1 MATVAAP
8 VTPLRDRP
16 VSSRRSA
23 ATAASSSTHPAT
35 PFSLDLGS
43 ENDSPAS
50 MFATPTLATPP
61 PWSPATSTKT
71 PTAPPA
77 RRTLFGGHSS
87 STHVHGEDDDHISI
101 HDVDSPTLML
111 AGPGAPWRTAAA
123 TAWDQRARSRRTA
136 AAPSARPRRGQS
148 TPPPAD
154 RSSTSSSKASTP
166 TQARPPR
173 FRLPVHHAPVRPA
186 SFHATT
192 AAVVHPDAVARVPA
206 ARKTRAGGMHPPPL
220 KRAQTQ
226 PVPAAA
232 PAFSTPIVPAAPGP
246 LFRPRIRSADPVV
259 ALPLPTAPPLSTR
272 ESDFVETVLRARG
285 RPRARKST
293 GEAVEDVAIHFADS
307 LVVTPPRVRTAPPV
321 LPRRAVHDAPPV
333 TEAAIRD
340 AQDAVRLATTM
351 RVGSVDGNDL
361 VANAVGIDVT
371 RPLSSAVNEIYKE
384 NVSLR
389 CAPRPPPAGP
399 IRQVSRPCVTQ
410 YVSNFAN
417 DFYTSVIDFSPRHW
431 LAYASYRSLTVTHL
445 AAAHDPYD
453 DLKPQYK
460 IPFAA
465 SPAQP
470 MGARDARATAV
481 RWSPDARHLALGTST
496 GHVVILD
503 ATTLQAVRVL
513 DQGADRWQP
522 PDELGNVGDLFR
534 IGVLAWTGDAALAT
548 GARHG
553 RVALHDLRDRSANP
567 VVARDDAHDGTVC
580 GLQPAPPGGVGDVP
594 FLATGGNDN
603 VVKIWD
609 VRSGM
614 RVARTTYTHAAA
626 VKALAWCPANSA
638 LLLTGAGA
646 ADRNVRV
653 FDTSVPGNA
662 PLVRFQTDAQIVH
675 AAWTAASANRA
686 EILTVHGHDP
696 RISFWDV
703 HGREVPGMIR
713 CPRLPEDVDEVGR
726 VFDAVTSRDGGVC
739 AVATTDERLL
749 VWDVSVPPLPV
760 GAEEVDDAPVRVWS
774 AQRGLGAQVPN
785 DARPPVYSALAAALA
800 TSRRSAMHPAVTE
813 R

>member
-16 VSSRRSA
+16 ASSRRSA
-23 ATAASSSTHPAT
+23 ATAVSSTTHPAT
-35 PFSLDLGS
+35 PFSFDLGS

-50 MFATPTLATPP
+50 MFATPMLATPP

-77 RRTLFGGHSS
+77 RRTLFGASA
-87 STHVHGEDDDHISI
+87 STSTPADNDDHISI
-101 HDVDSPTLML
+101 HEVDSPTLML
-111 AGPGAPWRTAAA
+111 AGRGAPWRTAAA
-123 TAWDQRARSRRTA
+123 TAWDQRARSRRTGA
-136 AAPSARPRRGQS
+136 TSTARPRRGQS

-154 RSSTSSSKASTP
+154 RSSTASSKASTP

-192 AAVVHPDAVARVPA
+192 SIHPDATTIARLPA
-206 ARKTRAGGMHPPPL
+206 ARKTRAGGIHPPPL

-232 PAFSTPIVPAAPGP
+232 PAFSTPIVSVPEPAI
-246 LFRPRIRSADPVV
+246 RPRIRSADPAV

-272 ESDFVETVLRARG
+272 ETDFVDTVLRARG

-293 GEAVEDVAIHFADS
+293 AEVVEDVAVHFADS

-321 LPRRAVHDAPPV
+321 LPRRAVHDAPLV
-333 TEAAIRD
+333 MEAAIRD

-351 RVGSVDGNDL
+351 RAGPVVEHDDL
-361 VANAVGIDVT
+361 VANAVGIDVR
-371 RPLSSAVNEIYKE
+371 RPLSSAVNENYKE
-384 NVSLR
+384 NVYLR
-389 CAPRPPPAGP
+389 CPPRPPPAGP

-417 DFYTSVIDFSPRHW
+417 DFYTSVLDFSPRHW

-445 AAAHDPYD
+445 HAEHDPYD
-453 DLKPQYK
+453 DLKAQYK

-481 RWSPDARHLALGTST
+481 RWSPDGRHLALGTST

-503 ATTLQAVRVL
+503 AATVQPVRVL
-513 DQGADRWQP
+513 DQGEGRRRQ
-522 PDELGNVGDLFR
+522 PDETGNVGDLFR
-534 IGVLAWTGDAALAT
+534 VGAVAWTADAGIAT
-548 GARHG
+548 AARHG
-553 RVALHDLRDRSANP
+553 RVAVYDLRDRSANP

-580 GLQPAPPGGVGDVP
+580 GLQPAPFGGVGDVP
-594 FLATGGNDN
+594 LLATGGNDN
-603 VVKIWD
+603 AVRIWD

-614 RVARTTYTHAAA
+614 RTARTTYWHAAA

-646 ADRNVRV
+646 ADRSVRV
-653 FDTSVPGNA
+653 FDTATSGDA
-662 PLVRFQTDAQIVH
+662 PLVRFQTDSQIVH

-726 VFDAVTSRDGGVC
+726 VFDAVTSRNGGVC

-749 VWDVSVPPLPV
+749 VWDVSVPPPPA
-760 GAEEVDDAPVRVWS
+760 GAEEADDEPVRVWG

-785 DARPPVYSALAAALA
+785 EARPPVYSALAAALA